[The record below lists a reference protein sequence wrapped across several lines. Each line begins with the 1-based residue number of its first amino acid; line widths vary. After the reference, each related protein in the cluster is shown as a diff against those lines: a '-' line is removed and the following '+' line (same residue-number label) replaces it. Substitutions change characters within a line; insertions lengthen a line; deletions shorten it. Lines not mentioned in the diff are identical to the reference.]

1 LQSAQLAKLVA
12 IVSGLL
18 SAVGFPPGMTDI
30 EIILEHRHPLHHRT
44 AIWIYLLMRLRAG
57 SVSTRMSQ
65 YAGRSNRLGE
75 A

>member
-1 LQSAQLAKLVA
+1 
-12 IVSGLL
+12 
-18 SAVGFPPGMTDI
+18 MTDI